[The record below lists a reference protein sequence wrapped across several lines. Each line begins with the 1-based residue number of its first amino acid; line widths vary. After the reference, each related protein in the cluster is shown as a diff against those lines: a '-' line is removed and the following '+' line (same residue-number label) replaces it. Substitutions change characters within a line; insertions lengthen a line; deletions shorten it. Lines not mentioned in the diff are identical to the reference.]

1 MRAFCAGR
9 FALPIAMRSCPCV
22 CARNAKREPMKPL
35 APVSS
40 NLGEYDTSSPFGCSH
55 PLRCQSQTLRVAAC
69 TYGLSA
75 IACEARSLPRAA
87 KSAWDVRVASAIN
100 TTPTHP
106 PQFQEEA
113 APPLLDLRARSSD
126 SVEPRAE
133 TWEKMGGDVCA
144 IERAAARA
152 AARTLA
158 IAGRCDHAALLR
170 RATAQPSKP
179 SPSKPSVAGS
189 GTDTAGGLASRG
201 GM

>member
-1 MRAFCAGR
+1 F
-9 FALPIAMRSCPCV
+9 
-22 CARNAKREPMKPL
+22 
-35 APVSS
+35 
-40 NLGEYDTSSPFGCSH
+40 
-55 PLRCQSQTLRVAAC
+55 
-69 TYGLSA
+69 
-75 IACEARSLPRAA
+75 
-87 KSAWDVRVASAIN
+87 
-100 TTPTHP
+100 
-106 PQFQEEA
+106 
-113 APPLLDLRARSSD
+113 D

-189 GTDTAGGLASRG
+189 GTDTAGGLASRVGMQIG
-201 GM
+201 GVHGHSIPKPSPGPCPTDDSSPSVPSGAFSE